1 MYELAKSQRDPA
13 ASQLLKLPI
22 RLLRL
27 WINIIAPG
35 VFLRQLCAL
44 AVLIVLRRVLGRL
57 RRTGNKC
64 MRSLSAL
71 VSSRAKK
78 ALELRR
84 ARRKCKDYD
93 SFRSL
98 GEALDQA
105 EGLDKWKLAEESD
118 LYNGRMLKERTEKYT
133 TLKARGD
140 VQGCMFALR
149 GELLRKHFGT
159 CNPALYHVTA
169 TGTKKLVEDYVST
182 VCETMTWAAFSHRD
196 DAEVGEGDDQDAPS
210 VVQKLAFFNETK
222 HSFGRSA
229 LLLSGG
235 AALGMYHF
243 GVVKALHLN
252 ALLPRIIS
260 GTSAGSIIAGCI
272 CTRTDDELL
281 RLWADDCDWE
291 SEFNLN
297 FFSEIDVGGFL
308 QRWGAGLYSA
318 EYLGKALK
326 DSMGDYT
333 FLEAFD
339 RTGHVLNISVSGL
352 PGSSRLPMLLNYLT
366 SPHVLIWSA
375 SLVSCSIPGIF
386 EPGELLSKDFRGNI
400 VPYVS
405 AGLKWQDGSMQSD
418 LPMTRLTELF
428 NVNFFIVSQVN
439 PQARI
444 FSGGGVGRPSGLVFR
459 HAQFLRR
466 QIKQFLL
473 SFSEFVLGTA
483 GGRVSPYL
491 RPVGFTPVGLAVQE
505 YEGDVTIFNGAGM
518 LAIRDLLS
526 NGSNEMLRRMTVE
539 AEWETWWFIPE
550 IQNACAIEFAM
561 DEIIS
566 ELRDELVLNKPVPKI
581 QDASP
586 VGNEYSQLRRIMSK
600 SDGLG
605 RMPSFNQHVA
615 MQLRPRTRTSQK
627 ATENDKSEP
636 RLARRNSS
644 RRNSGLLA
652 SNKSLLNLLTLA
664 ADSPGAI

>member
-1 MYELAKSQRDPA
+1 MHELTKLQRDPA
-13 ASQLLKLPI
+13 VSQLLRLPI
-22 RLLRL
+22 RVLRF
-27 WINIIAPG
+27 WIHIIAPG
-35 VFLRQLCAL
+35 VFLRQLGAL
-44 AVLIVLRRVLGRL
+44 AVLIVLRRVLGKL
-57 RRTGNKC
+57 RRTGNNC
-64 MRSLSAL
+64 IRVLSAL
-71 VSSRAKK
+71 VSSRAQN

-84 ARRKCKDYD
+84 ARRKCKDYA
-93 SFRSL
+93 SFRTL
-98 GEALDQA
+98 GEALDKA

-118 LYNGRMLKERTEKYT
+118 LYNERMLKERTQKYAD
-133 TLKARGD
+133 LKARGD

-196 DAEVGEGDDQDAPS
+196 DASDGDNEDAPS

-243 GVVKALHLN
+243 GVVKALHRN

-281 RLWADDCDWE
+281 KFWADDFDWE

-297 FFSEIDVGGFL
+297 FFSDIDIGGFL
-308 QRWGAGLYSA
+308 RRGGAGLYSA
-318 EYLGKALK
+318 DYLGKALR
-326 DSMGDYT
+326 DSIGDYT

-386 EPGELLSKDFRGNI
+386 EPGELLSKDCHGNI

-518 LAIRDLLS
+518 LAIPNLLS
-526 NGSNEMLRRMTVE
+526 NGSNDKLRRMTAE

-550 IQNACAIEFAM
+550 IQNACAIEFTM
-561 DEIIS
+561 DEIIK
-566 ELRDELVLNKPVPKI
+566 ELRDELVSEKPVSQIP
-581 QDASP
+581 DTTP
-586 VGNEYSQLRRIMSK
+586 PGNHYSQLRRIMSK

-605 RMPSFNQHVA
+605 RMPSFNQHVE
-615 MQLRPRTRTSQK
+615 MQLGQRTRISQK
-627 ATENDKSEP
+627 AKQKDQNSP
-636 RLARRNSS
+636 RLVRRSSS

-664 ADSPGAI
+664 ADSPGTN